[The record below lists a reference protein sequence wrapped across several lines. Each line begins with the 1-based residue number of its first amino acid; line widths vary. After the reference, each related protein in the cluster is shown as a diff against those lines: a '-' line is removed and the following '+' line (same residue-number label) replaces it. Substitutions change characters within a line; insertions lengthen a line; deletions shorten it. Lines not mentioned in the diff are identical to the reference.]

1 MKPNYLK
8 LAITAALLSS
18 AMAYAEDPK
27 EEPKEEPKKSAIS
40 GLPEGT
46 ELNLTFSA
54 GWGYFGF
61 GNSLYANSHDEVTQD
76 LSSNWSEGFVKG
88 GFDLTHKL
96 SGGSELYG
104 ALTGVGERTWNA
116 PPPLVGGEASSF
128 SLEDAYIGWR
138 SGSSLDLG
146 ENAVDFVVGRTQYK
160 LGHGMLI
167 YDGASEGG
175 SRGGFWSGARKA
187 FEFAGIGRV
196 KAGRTTIEAFYL
208 DRDELPENDS
218 NSKTYGINFEYSWNE
233 DNTLGA
239 TYSTW
244 TANAL
249 RPERDGMD
257 LIDLRAYLIP
267 FPSLK
272 ALSFEFE
279 YAKEDNGDLIDSDA
293 WNAQVGWQFE
303 GAWSPK
309 LSYRYAVFEGDD
321 PNSTANEAF
330 DGLWTGFYD
339 WGTWWQGEIA
349 GEYFASNSNLVT
361 NQLRLHTKPSESL
374 SSGLIFI
381 DYTLDQPAPGITSK
395 SLATEL
401 DWYTDWTLNDNFTVS
416 FVAAYA
422 TPGKA
427 VEQEFNRTDDFF
439 YGMVYVAYS
448 Y

>member
-1 MKPNYLK
+1 MQSNYLRMAVAAVL
-8 LAITAALLSS
+8 LAAA
-18 AMAYAEDPK
+18 AAARAED
-27 EEPKEEPKKSAIS
+27 EPKKPAIS

-46 ELNLTFSA
+46 ELNLEFSA

-76 LSSNWSEGFVKG
+76 LSSNWMEGFVKG

-116 PPPLVGGEASSF
+116 PPPLVGDEASSF
-128 SLEDAYIGWR
+128 GVEDAYIGWR
-138 SGSSLDLG
+138 SGSSLGLG
-146 ENAVDFVVGRTQYK
+146 ENAVDLVVGRTQYK

-167 YDGASEGG
+167 YDGGSEGG

-187 FEFAGIGRV
+187 FEFAAIGRV
-196 KAGRTTIEAFYL
+196 KAGPTTIEAFYL

-218 NSKTYGINFEYSWNE
+218 DSKTYGINFEYSWNE

-244 TANAL
+244 TANEL
-249 RPERDGMD
+249 RESRDGMD
-257 LIDLRAYLIP
+257 LIDLRAYLTP

-309 LSYRYAVFEGDD
+309 LSYRYAVFAGDD
-321 PNSTANEAF
+321 PNSTANEGF

-339 WGTWWQGEIA
+339 WGSWWQGEIA

-361 NQLRLHTKPSESL
+361 NQLRLHTKPNESIGT
-374 SSGLIFI
+374 GLIFL
-381 DYTLDQPAPGITSK
+381 DYTLDQEQPGLTSDH
-395 SLATEL
+395 LATEL
-401 DWYTDWTLNDNFTVS
+401 DWYTDWTVNDNFTVS
-416 FVAAYA
+416 FVAAWA

-427 VEQEFNRTDDFF
+427 VEEEFGRTDDFV
-439 YGMVYVAYS
+439 YGMIYIAYS